1 MARKPT
7 VGDPAHREVQQ
18 DYRERLL
25 VENVPEV
32 GRVDTAAAVAFY
44 AYLRKLKGE
53 QRGAAGKADADFLL
67 RTALDVLVEMGRE
80 RKKRPEPYDRK
91 ASLRVLRRRLVRAS
105 ERFDRLLGDPEGDDI
120 DHLVSCP

>member
-7 VGDPAHREVQQ
+7 VGDPAHRKVQQ
-18 DYRERLL
+18 DYRGRLL

-44 AYLRKLKGE
+44 AYLRKLKEE

-67 RTALDVLVEMGRE
+67 RTALDVLVKMGRE
-80 RKKRPEPYDRK
+80 RRKRPEPYNRK
-91 ASLRVLRRRLVRAS
+91 GSLRVLRRRLVRAS
-105 ERFDRLLGDPEGDDI
+105 ERFDRLLGDPEDD
-120 DHLVSCP
+120 DVVHLVSCP